1 MARREK
7 KPEEKKGSAWLVTFS
22 DLMTLLLTFFVLLL
36 SMAVIDE
43 RRVREVLF
51 TVRGSLGIGTA
62 ISTPVSDKNTPRAV
76 IPGVFDLP
84 TDDLEPLR
92 DMLWDDPNQDVTL
105 LSNRYI
111 EIISVSSDVLF
122 APGETSLTAKGQ
134 ALLGR
139 IAPVLRNLDYP
150 ILLAGHTSPAR
161 DEVDEYRVT
170 LDPYELSSTWEISF
184 LRAMAVYI
192 LFKDLG
198 LPSDKMMVEGFG
210 ESRPRVSN
218 NTPVGRATNRRVD
231 IVLDKRN
238 KDVGLTPEDTGRD
251 AEKGPRKSYEQNGFI
266 FDLNPPAGV
275 REE

>member
-43 RRVREVLF
+43 RRVRDVLF
-51 TVRGSLGIGTA
+51 TVRGSLGMGSA
-62 ISTPVSDKNTPRAV
+62 ISTPMSDKNIPRPV
-76 IPGVFDLP
+76 TPGVFDMP
-84 TDDLEPLR
+84 SDDLEPLR
-92 DMLWDDPNQDVTL
+92 DMLWEDPNQDVNL
-105 LSNRYI
+105 LSNYYI
-111 EIISVSSDVLF
+111 EIISISSDVLF
-122 APGETSLTAKGQ
+122 APGETSLTVKGQ

-161 DEVDEYRVT
+161 DEVDQYQVD
-170 LDPYELSSTWEISF
+170 LDPYAFSPTWEVSF
-184 LRAMAVYI
+184 LRAMAVYTM
-192 LFKDLG
+192 FKDLG
-198 LPSDKMMVEGFG
+198 LPGDKMMVEGFG
-210 ESRPRVSN
+210 EYRPRVSN
-218 NTPVGRATNRRVD
+218 NTPMGRAANRRVD

-238 KDVGLTPEDTGRD
+238 KDVGLKPESPERD

-266 FDLNPPAGV
+266 FDLTPPEGV

>member
-1 MARREK
+1 M
-7 KPEEKKGSAWLVTFS
+7 
-22 DLMTLLLTFFVLLL
+22 
-36 SMAVIDE
+36 
-43 RRVREVLF
+43 
-51 TVRGSLGIGTA
+51 
-62 ISTPVSDKNTPRAV
+62 
-76 IPGVFDLP
+76 
-84 TDDLEPLR
+84 
-92 DMLWDDPNQDVTL
+92 
-105 LSNRYI
+105 
-111 EIISVSSDVLF
+111 
-122 APGETSLTAKGQ
+122 
-134 ALLGR
+134 
-139 IAPVLRNLDYP
+139 LRNLDYP

-210 ESRPRVSN
+210 EYRPRVSN

-238 KDVGLTPEDTGRD
+238 KDVGLKPEGMGRD
-251 AEKGPRKSYEQNGFI
+251 AEQGPRKSYEHNGFI
-266 FDLNPPAGV
+266 FDLNPPAGA

>member
-51 TVRGSLGIGTA
+51 TVRGSLGIGKA
-62 ISTPVSDKNTPRAV
+62 ISTPMSDKNIPRPV
-76 IPGVFDLP
+76 TPGVFDMP

-92 DMLWDDPNQDVTL
+92 DMLWEDPNQDVTL

-111 EIISVSSDVLF
+111 EIISVSADALF
-122 APGETSLTAKGQ
+122 APGETTLTAKGQ

-139 IAPVLRNLDYP
+139 IVPILHNLDYP

-170 LDPYELSSTWEISF
+170 LDPYAFSPTWELSF
-184 LRAMAVYI
+184 LRAMSVYL
-192 LFKDLG
+192 LFKDMG
-198 LPSDKMMVEGFG
+198 LPSDKIMVEGFG
-210 ESRPRVSN
+210 EYRPRVSN
-218 NTPVGRATNRRVD
+218 NTPMGRATNRRVD

-238 KDVGLTPEDTGRD
+238 KDVDLKPEGMGRE